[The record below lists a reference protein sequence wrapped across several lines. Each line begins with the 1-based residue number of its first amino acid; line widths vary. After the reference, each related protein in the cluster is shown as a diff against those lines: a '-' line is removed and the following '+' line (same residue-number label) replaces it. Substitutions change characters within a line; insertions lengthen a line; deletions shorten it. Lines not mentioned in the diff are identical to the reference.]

1 MAGEERT
8 IEGAKRTQEPQ
19 TSRPQKKKPAGK
31 AGTGRKK
38 LSKKAL
44 LARKKRLRKK
54 KIRRIAGRCALSLA
68 TLLVVVVAGVY
79 ALLSVIFLGPSQTA
93 GDLLTIS
100 LLETSALKFVPSLY
114 YGQAEIDAIKDR
126 NKVIEPEG
134 TTDLTLVTI
143 RKPEQ
148 EPDADASENTNE
160 QKEEE
165 DIYVE
170 EITGATYHGWIMV
183 VKDPSRVSVG
193 VSRDYFTND
202 ARGMLIA
209 DMAEKY
215 GAVGAINGGA
225 FADSGGVGNGGMPSG
240 LTISD
245 GVIRKSSGGAD
256 LTTAGFTEDDILV
269 VGKFT
274 KAKATEMKIR
284 DACSFGPALVVNGEP
299 VEFSGASSGLNP
311 RTAIGQRADGAV
323 LMLVIDG
330 RQVNSMG
337 ASYADLVNIMV
348 RYGAVNACNLDGGSS
363 SNMYYNGEILNDGV
377 AITGSRH
384 IPTTFIVR

>member
-1 MAGEERT
+1 MAGEE
-8 IEGAKRTQEPQ
+8 Q
-19 TSRPQKKKPAGK
+19 TKTGLEAQNRPKKKKKKAPATTAQPGK
-31 AGTGRKK
+31 KK
-38 LSKKAL
+38 LSKKAM

-54 KIRRIAGRCALSLA
+54 KIRRIVGRIALSIV
-68 TLLVVVVAGVY
+68 TLLAVVLGGAY
-79 ALLSVIFLGPSQTA
+79 ALLSVVFLGPSQTA
-93 GDLLTIS
+93 GDLLTVS
-100 LLETSALKFVPSLY
+100 LFETSAAKFVPSLFY
-114 YGQAEIDAIKDR
+114 SQAEIDAIKDR
-126 NKVIEPEG
+126 NKVVEPEG
-134 TTDLTLVTI
+134 ETDLSLVTI
-143 RKPEQ
+143 RKGEAQTEQ
-148 EPDADASENTNE
+148 TGGEE
-160 QKEEE
+160 QQAEE

-170 EITGATYHGWIMV
+170 EITGATYHGWMMV
-183 VKDPSRVSVG
+183 VLDPSRVSVG
-193 VSRDYFTND
+193 VSRDYFTD
-202 ARGMLIA
+202 EARGMRIA
-209 DMAEKY
+209 EMAEKY
-215 GAVGAINGGA
+215 GAIGAINGGA
-225 FADSGGVGNGGMPSG
+225 FSDSGGVGNGGMPSG

-245 GVIRKSSGGAD
+245 GEIRNSSGGRD
-256 LTTAGFTEDDILV
+256 LTTVGFTEDDILV

-274 KAKATEMKIR
+274 KDKAKEMKIR

-363 SNMYYNGEILNDGV
+363 SNIYYNGEILNDGV

>member
-1 MAGEERT
+1 MADEVQ
-8 IEGAKRTQEPQ
+8 KRTGTAQQAP
-19 TSRPQKKKPAGK
+19 RPKKKKPSGAAHPAGGK
-31 AGTGRKK
+31 KK
-38 LSKKAL
+38 LSKKAM
-44 LARKKRLRKK
+44 LARRKRLRRK
-54 KIRRIAGRCALSLA
+54 KIRRIVGRIALSVG
-68 TLLVVVVAGVY
+68 TLLVVLLAGVY
-79 ALLSVIFLGPSQTA
+79 ALLSVVFLGPSQTA

-100 LLETSALKFVPSLY
+100 LFETSALKFVPSLY
-114 YGQAEIDAIKDR
+114 YSQAEIDAIKDR
-126 NKVIEPEG
+126 NRVIEPEG
-134 TTDLTLVTI
+134 TTDLSLVTI
-143 RKPEQ
+143 KRPEENAQ
-148 EPDADASENTNE
+148 EETATGDGV
-160 QKEEE
+160 QEEE

-170 EITGATYHGWIMV
+170 ELTGATYHGWIMV
-183 VKDPSRVSVG
+183 VRDPSRVSVG
-193 VSRDYFTND
+193 VSRDYFTD
-202 ARGMLIA
+202 EARGMLIA

-215 GAVGAINGGA
+215 GAIGAINGGA
-225 FADSGGVGNGGMPSG
+225 FADSGGVGNGGMPAG

-245 GVIRKSSGGAD
+245 GTIRNSSGGRD
-256 LTTAGFTEDDILV
+256 LTTVGFTEDDILV

-274 KAKATEMKIR
+274 KTEAKEMKLR

-363 SNMYYNGEILNDGV
+363 SNIYYNGEILNDGV

>member
-1 MAGEERT
+1 MAGEE
-8 IEGAKRTQEPQ
+8 Q
-19 TSRPQKKKPAGK
+19 TKTSLEAQTGPKKKKKKATAAPQPGK
-31 AGTGRKK
+31 KK
-38 LSKKAL
+38 LSKKAM

-54 KIRRIAGRCALSLA
+54 KNHRVVGRIALSLL
-68 TLLVVVVAGVY
+68 TLLVVLLGGVY
-79 ALLSVIFLGPSQTA
+79 ALLSVFFLGPSQTA
-93 GDLLTIS
+93 GDKLTMS
-100 LLETSALKFVPSLY
+100 LFETSALKFVPSLFY
-114 YGQAEIDAIKDR
+114 SQAEIDAIKDR
-126 NKVIEPEG
+126 NKIIEPEG
-134 TTDLTLVTI
+134 TTDLSLVSI
-143 RKPEQ
+143 RRPE
-148 EPDADASENTNE
+148 E
-160 QKEEE
+160 QTEQTSTDSQREEE

-170 EITGATYHGWIMV
+170 EITGATYHGWMMV
-183 VKDPSRVSVG
+183 VRDPSRVSVG
-193 VSRDYFTND
+193 VSRDYFTDD
-202 ARGMLIA
+202 ARGMRIA
-209 DMAEKY
+209 EMAEKY
-215 GAVGAINGGA
+215 GAIGAINGGA
-225 FADSGGVGNGGMPSG
+225 FSDSGGMGNGGMPSG
-240 LTISD
+240 LTVSD
-245 GVIRKSSGGAD
+245 GEIRNSSGGRD
-256 LTTAGFTEDDILV
+256 LTTVGFTEDDILV

-274 KAKATEMKIR
+274 KDQAKEMKIR

>member
-1 MAGEERT
+1 MAGEEQT
-8 IEGAKRTQEPQ
+8 KTGLETQNGPKKKKKKKTAGAPQ
-19 TSRPQKKKPAGK
+19 TGK
-31 AGTGRKK
+31 KK
-38 LSKKAL
+38 LSKKAM

-54 KIRRIAGRCALSLA
+54 RIRRVVGRIALSLV
-68 TLLVVVVAGVY
+68 TFLVVVLGGVY
-79 ALLSVIFLGPSQTA
+79 ALLSVFFLGPSQTA
-93 GDLLTIS
+93 GDKLTMS
-100 LLETSALKFVPSLY
+100 LFETSALKFVPSLY
-114 YGQAEIDAIKDR
+114 YSQAEIDAIKDR
-126 NKVIEPEG
+126 NKIIEPEG
-134 TTDLTLVTI
+134 TTDLSLVSI
-143 RKPEQ
+143 RRPEEQ
-148 EPDADASENTNE
+148 TDQTGADT
-160 QKEEE
+160 QQEEE

-170 EITGATYHGWIMV
+170 EITGATYHGWMMV
-183 VKDPSRVSVG
+183 VRDPSRVSVG
-193 VSRDYFTND
+193 VSRDYFNDD
-202 ARGMLIA
+202 ARGMRIA
-209 DMAEKY
+209 EMAEKY
-215 GAVGAINGGA
+215 NAIGAINGGA
-225 FADSGGVGNGGMPSG
+225 FSDSGGMGNGGMPSG
-240 LTISD
+240 LTVSD
-245 GVIRKSSGGAD
+245 GEIRNSSGGRD

-274 KAKATEMKIR
+274 KDQAKEMKIR